1 MDRSVDD
8 WPLIGQ
14 LIPFYPWPLSK
25 RSPTMSSCSLWPL
38 FGDSWLWCSQGSV
51 DTFMTVFLSWRSS
64 TIAAT
69 WYSSRVDTVPCRFCL
84 VTIAATWYSSR
95 VDTVPCRWEYFF
107 CRWSWWFCYSS
118 GVCTLQQL
126 LQHYSLS
133 LSLTISCCIQGCVQR
148 CKFWWFRWSSICVG
162 FELCVF
168 TVFRSSVI
176 AWS

>member
-84 VTIAATWYSSR
+84 VTIAATWYISR

-107 CRWSWWFCYSS
+107 PAHLPSFTTQPPGEAVSTWPTGSQSDRAP
-118 GVCTLQQL
+118 
-126 LQHYSLS
+126 
-133 LSLTISCCIQGCVQR
+133 
-148 CKFWWFRWSSICVG
+148 FWWPDLVLDSR
-162 FELCVF
+162 
-168 TVFRSSVI
+168 
-176 AWS
+176 